1 MSSDATAGQ
10 KPDVYG
16 QLHPVETPELMQSKL
31 EEFQHQFDQLPI
43 EERQWAQQATET
55 NPNLTTPDFKLMF
68 LRCEVFNADLAAQRY
83 ASYWKK
89 RVEILGPDRA
99 FLPFT
104 LDQALKDPNIQ
115 TAFHMGVMTL
125 LDQVHDPSGRAIV
138 YFDPS
143 QYDRSKYTLA
153 TILPALWYVLH
164 AALETTTAQQRGL
177 IFIGDPGRAKLSQFD
192 RVVTKELI
200 SSLRGILP
208 VRLSAYHLVHPP
220 SFVKIILP
228 IVKLFMSERMKKRI
242 IVHTGKE
249 EVVLQ
254 NLETKY
260 GLTRDMLPTTIG
272 GKYNVQH
279 SLWAQQRQLSGL

>member
-1 MSSDATAGQ
+1 
-10 KPDVYG
+10 
-16 QLHPVETPELMQSKL
+16 
-31 EEFQHQFDQLPI
+31 
-43 EERQWAQQATET
+43 
-55 NPNLTTPDFKLMF
+55 MF
-68 LRCEVFNADLAAQRY
+68 LRFEVFNADLAAQRY
-83 ASYWKK
+83 ANYWKK
-89 RVEILGPDRA
+89 RVNMLGPDRA

-104 LDQALKDPNIQ
+104 LDQALQDPNIQ

-125 LDQVHDPSGRAIV
+125 LDQVQDPSGRAIV

-143 QYDRSKYTLA
+143 KYDRSKYTVE

-192 RVVTKELI
+192 RAVSSELI

-208 VRLSAYHLVHPP
+208 VRLSAFHLVHPP
-220 SFVKIILP
+220 AFARIVLP

-242 IVHTGKE
+242 VVHTGKE
-249 EVVLQ
+249 GIVLQ

-260 GLTRDMLPTTIG
+260 GLTRDMLPTTVG
-272 GKYNVQH
+272 GKYHVQH
-279 SLWAQQRQLSGL
+279 SVWAQQRTSSGL